1 MSDRFPFVPR
11 LARDHPGYFKVVLS
25 LVLVHFGLAADALG
39 GRGIERSPGFKVIV
53 SVLGKHTYSM
63 TGAHIVTAILIIAG
77 LYWRDHFVLV
87 RYGCALSLILFNVL
101 AVGFAF
107 ASFLYDLSYYG
118 AIASVTLSLSSL
130 AALKEPPVQSAVR
143 T

>member
-1 MSDRFPFVPR
+1 MSSTLLPR

-25 LVLVHFGLAADALG
+25 LVLVHFGLAIDAVG
-39 GRGIERSPGFKVIV
+39 SGIQRSPGFKVIV
-53 SVLGKHTYSM
+53 SVLGKHAYVM
-63 TGAHIVTAILIIAG
+63 TLIHVFTAILLMVG
-77 LYWRDHFVLV
+77 LYWRNHFVLV

-107 ASFLYDLSYYG
+107 ASAIYGLSYYA
-118 AIASVTLSLSSL
+118 AIASVTLSMSSL